1 MAFAQRETIIANPG
15 RRRIRNR
22 GPMTAKQIKYFGTK
36 RQKAALKATRKRKLT
51 NARRRHSV
59 GKAKANRHRARTKP
73 NRRHHKATARTQHRT
88 RTKPKVNRKS
98 RRTNKS
104 RRRHNPGEIIALAA
118 NPARKKGK
126 TKMAATKGKRHH
138 TSKAGKRHNPGHH
151 KKLNARRHHRRHN
164 PGKGV
169 TRVVRAT
176 VFAAGGFIVSKV
188 GTQAVMG
195 ANNTGWMGYLGNAVA
210 TAILAFGAHAV
221 TSNPED
227 AFMVAVG
234 GGLNI
239 LGRIISDYSLLG
251 SYSSQLGM
259 GDYMVS
265 NFVTPQ
271 RLSADFRSLTD
282 ASLQVP
288 QGWGPGAAPPT
299 AVISSSGV
307 STAGAGL
314 SDGMR
319 RHGDWL

>member
-1 MAFAQRETIIANPG
+1 MA
-15 RRRIRNR
+15 
-22 GPMTAKQIKYFGTK
+22 
-36 RQKAALKATRKRKLT
+36 ATHRKNK
-51 NARRRHSV
+51 RRRHASNA
-59 GKAKANRHRARTKP
+59 G
-73 NRRHHKATARTQHRT
+73 RRHHTNRGRSNRGHR
-88 RTKPKVNRKS
+88 K
-98 RRTNKS
+98 
-104 RRRHNPGEIIALAA
+104 
-118 NPARKKGK
+118 
-126 TKMAATKGKRHH
+126 
-138 TSKAGKRHNPGHH
+138 
-151 KKLNARRHHRRHN
+151 RHN

-169 TRVVRAT
+169 ARVVRAT

-195 ANNTGWMGYLGNAVA
+195 SNNTGWMGYLGNAIA
-210 TAILAFGAHAV
+210 TAILAFGAHMI

-227 AFMVAVG
+227 SFMVAVG

-271 RLSADFRSLTD
+271 RLSSDFRSLTQ
-282 ASLQVP
+282 ANMQIP

-299 AVISSSGV
+299 AVVSSSGV
-307 STAGAGL
+307 STAGL